1 MTVSKGRTM
10 LKKAL
15 LKLVGAAHNEDGI
28 ALVTSL
34 MLTLI
39 TLTIIMSLLYMVTI
53 GIQNSGANKR
63 YKSALE
69 ASYGGANIM
78 MKDFIP
84 LVMQNSGV
92 ASNIFTTA
100 IQNAYKNTNVNSGA
114 VVVLPA
120 NITQWQTCLQ
130 IKLSTATA
138 GWGSCA
144 STMNPTVS
152 PDFQL
157 NLPGTV
163 QLNGT
168 TATPFTVYSK
178 IVDTVTGNTDVSGV
192 NLQGSGVTES
202 SSFIAPQHFPYIY
215 RIEIQAERQQ
225 NPLEKSEL
233 SVLYGY

>member
-1 MTVSKGRTM
+1 MTVSKGRAM

-34 MLTLI
+34 MLTMI
-39 TLTIIMSLLYMVTI
+39 TLIIILSLLYMVTS

-63 YKSALE
+63 YKTVLE

-78 MKDFIP
+78 MKDLIP
-84 LVMQNSGV
+84 LIMQNSGALPATF
-92 ASNIFTTA
+92 ASA
-100 IQNAYKNTNVNSGA
+100 IQNAYQNQNVNVGAA
-114 VVVLPA
+114 VVWPA
-120 NITQWQTCLQ
+120 NMTQWQTCMQ
-130 IKLSTATA
+130 QKLATA
-138 GWGSCA
+138 PPWPACGLSS
-144 STMNPTVS
+144 STLNPTSS

-157 NLPGTV
+157 NLPGTS
-163 QLNGT
+163 G
-168 TATPFTVYSK
+168 ATFTVYSK
-178 IVDTVTGNTDVSGV
+178 IVDTVQGNTDTSGV

-202 SSFIAPQHFPYIY
+202 SSYITPQHNPYIY
-215 RIEIQAERQQ
+215 RIEVQAERQQ